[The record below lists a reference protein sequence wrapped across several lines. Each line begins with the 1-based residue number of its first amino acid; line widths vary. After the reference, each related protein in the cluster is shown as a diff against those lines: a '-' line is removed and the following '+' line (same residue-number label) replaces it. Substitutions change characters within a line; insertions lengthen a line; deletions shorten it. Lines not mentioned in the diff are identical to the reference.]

1 MVTLEK
7 ILVIQTAFI
16 GDAILATAV
25 LEKLHAFYPQAKID
39 FLVRKSNESL
49 FLNHPFLHET
59 LVWDKKQGKYTN
71 LILLLKKIRK
81 SQYDAVINLQRFASS
96 GILTAFSKSKH
107 RVGFKKN
114 PLSFMF
120 DKVLIHSIGNRAT
133 TGMHEVDRCL
143 ALVAHLTDDQT
154 QMPRLYPS
162 ETDWEKI
169 KEYTSEP
176 FITISPA
183 SVWFTKQTPQQVWI
197 QFLQRLSGKKV
208 YLLGGPGD
216 TALCEKIASAS
227 KHGNVHVLAGKLS
240 LLQSAALMSKAEMNY
255 TNDSAPMHLCSAM
268 NAPVAAVFC
277 STIPEFGFGPLSE
290 KSFVIETREH
300 LDCRPC
306 GLHGYKKCPQGHFR
320 CSKIEIKDLTVLI
333 KS

>member
-1 MVTLEK
+1 MITLEK

-39 FLVRKSNESL
+39 FLVRKGNEGL
-49 FLNHPFLHET
+49 FLNHPFIHET

-143 ALVAHLTDDQT
+143 ALVAHLTDDQS

-197 QFLQRLSGKKV
+197 QFLQRISDKKV

-216 TALCEKIASAS
+216 TALCEKIVSAS
-227 KHGNVHVLAGKLS
+227 KHANAHVLAGKLS
-240 LLQSAALMSKAEMNY
+240 LLQSAALMSKAQMNY

-268 NAPVAAVFC
+268 NATVAAVFC

-320 CSKIEIKDLTVLI
+320 CSKIEIDDLTVLI
-333 KS
+333 KP